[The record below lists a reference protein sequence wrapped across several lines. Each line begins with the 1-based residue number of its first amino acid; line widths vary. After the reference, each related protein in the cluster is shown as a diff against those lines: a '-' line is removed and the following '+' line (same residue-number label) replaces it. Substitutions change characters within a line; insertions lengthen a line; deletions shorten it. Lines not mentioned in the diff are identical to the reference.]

1 MENKKRIEN
10 KIMEN
15 IIQSTRMAPYFENNK
30 AIDFKSGDV
39 VRCSYMKGIFRVS
52 QPMDTGAVAIYNV
65 DLSGELLFVGPEC
78 LEKIAV
84 NEETLKVLYGD

>member
-30 AIDFKSGDV
+30 AIDFKSGDEIGRAHV
-39 VRCSYMKGIFRVS
+39 
-52 QPMDTGAVAIYNV
+52 
-65 DLSGELLFVGPEC
+65 
-78 LEKIAV
+78 
-84 NEETLKVLYGD
+84 